1 MKSIAAQSLDASADD
16 APILPR
22 AARRDIIVLIGV
34 KLAALLAIYLI
45 FFRPHEL
52 PPLKPA
58 QVAAQI
64 VGHPRSP

>member
-1 MKSIAAQSLDASADD
+1 VKSVVAQPPNASADS

-22 AARRDIIVLIGV
+22 RARRDIIALVCV

-45 FFRPHEL
+45 FFAPYEL

-64 VGHPRSP
+64 LGHSP

>member
-1 MKSIAAQSLDASADD
+1 VESIVAQSSNANADN

-22 AARRDIIVLIGV
+22 AARRDIIVLVCV
-34 KLAALLAIYLI
+34 KLAALLAIYLF

-64 VGHPRSP
+64 LGHPRSP